1 MLTLLNKISKFHSI
15 KLLTRGGGV
24 KKVQK
29 YADVICESPLRGQLN
44 YDPLECPVENLTYL
58 ETREKIHLNSGRL
71 VPNAR
76 RLVLSAKKVVCFLA
90 AAIWVLRFCSESE
103 YRLVR

>member
-1 MLTLLNKISKFHSI
+1 MLTKG
-15 KLLTRGGGV
+15 GGGV

-58 ETREKIHLNSGRL
+58 EKEREIHLNSGRL